1 MPDLRIILD
10 GDGCWPDLVGDKA
23 PEKVFDQHAQLSVAR
38 LPGGMRSGNDSVGI
52 RVDMKDGKTFVFQ
65 TSMKL
70 FLAAAD
76 AFRARQ
82 EMERQAAGPVPH

>member
-1 MPDLRIILD
+1 MPSLKIILD

-23 PEKVFDQHAQLSVAR
+23 PERVFDQHAELAVAR
-38 LPGGMRSGNDSVGI
+38 LPGGMCSGADSVSI
-52 RVDMKDGKTFVFQ
+52 RADMKDGKTFVFQ
-65 TSMKL
+65 TSMTL

-82 EMERQAAGPVPH
+82 EMERAAAGGMH